1 MKNFF
6 YSLVLVSIIVFGVST
21 TKNSFAES
29 DSLSLSPNYP
39 YKIVEVQPSGE
50 TGDFSGES
58 SNFDPRKVVADLGL
72 TVYPEDRVSAF
83 PDPKIGIGSVINLE
97 RAPVIKLRDGKKELE
112 LRSWVTTAGELLA
125 EKGIELGL
133 DDKTNFRSDSRIYDG
148 IELSI
153 IRVAITKVVESE
165 AINFKTIKKEDPK
178 LDKGKTRVETA
189 GVKGERELTYQ
200 VTREDGVEVSRV
212 LVGNEVVKEPVNQVE
227 YYGTKPVITVR
238 CRYNDTVLAASIKYK
253 QDPNTICSLMMK
265 ESNGNPGS
273 INPNGY
279 YGLFQYELG
288 LWTSASS
295 KAGYSGA
302 DWSNPTAQIYTTCY
316 LFSIGQSWRW

>member
-6 YSLVLVSIIVFGVST
+6 YSLVLVSIIVFGAST

-50 TGDFSGES
+50 TGDFFGES
-58 SNFDPRKVVADLGL
+58 SSFDPRTAITDLDL

-125 EKGIELGL
+125 EKGIELGV

-148 IELSI
+148 SELLI
-153 IRVAITKVVESE
+153 IRVAITTVTESE
-165 AINFKTIKKEDPK
+165 ETKYKTETKNNPQ
-178 LDKGKTRVETA
+178 VEK
-189 GVKGERELTYQ
+189 GVKKVLQRGELGEKKLIYEVR
-200 VTREDGVEVSRV
+200 REDGVEVSRK
-212 LVGNEVVKEPVNQVE
+212 LIKTEVVKESINEVVE
-227 YYGTKPVITVR
+227 IGTKVLVYLSGEASWYNAPAMTAACRDIPKGTMVRVVNTANGKSVVAKINDYIGHRDRVIDLSSDAFAQLAPLGQGVIKNVR
-238 CRYNDTVLAASIKYK
+238 VEKYY
-253 QDPNTICSLMMK
+253 P
-265 ESNGNPGS
+265 
-273 INPNGY
+273 
-279 YGLFQYELG
+279 
-288 LWTSASS
+288 
-295 KAGYSGA
+295 
-302 DWSNPTAQIYTTCY
+302 
-316 LFSIGQSWRW
+316 